1 MSQPIKVDVVAVVV
15 VVLAGVV
22 VLKVIDVV
30 VVEDVVAV
38 LEAVVV
44 VLEVV
49 VVVVVVDVVEHSL
62 ASQSLGVWELHN
74 TLFQPPWDINPQG
87 MFPLTN
93 PSLSISAE
101 LSE

>member
-1 MSQPIKVDVVAVVV
+1 MVVV
-15 VVLAGVV
+15 VVVV
-22 VLKVIDVV
+22 FAVVIFVKVIDVV

-38 LEAVVV
+38 VETVVV

-49 VVVVVVDVVEHSL
+49 VVVVVVTVVEHAL